1 MFGRQYFKKIGI
13 AFFFCLFI
21 SPICVAQRPVE
32 YTRNLGA
39 MPISCSI
46 YKEQTSINGICV
58 GDSMKKLL
66 AAFGKPYHT
75 SQSDHRIDLSYKGA
89 SIQLTA
95 WDLDDNYI
103 VTSITVDGRGDFSTA
118 DGVRVGM
125 SETVL
130 SKIYGT
136 ADGVSAERH
145 KAPKLSEKDNEEY
158 RKRFDKTIYAYNVNE
173 SVTMWFTVKNGM
185 ITSIKVRASE

>member
-46 YKEQTSINGICV
+46 YKEQTSIHGICV

-75 SQSDHRIDLSYKGA
+75 SQSDHRIELSYKGA

-95 WDLDDNYI
+95 WDLDDN
-103 VTSITVDGRGDFSTA
+103 
-118 DGVRVGM
+118 
-125 SETVL
+125 
-130 SKIYGT
+130 
-136 ADGVSAERH
+136 
-145 KAPKLSEKDNEEY
+145 
-158 RKRFDKTIYAYNVNE
+158 
-173 SVTMWFTVKNGM
+173 
-185 ITSIKVRASE
+185 